1 MSSGLFITL
10 EGGEGAGK
18 STQIQ
23 RLAAHLGARG
33 HQVITTREPGGSPG
47 AEAIRSVLLDTGA
60 MALDAT
66 TEALLFA
73 AARRGHVRATIRPAL
88 KAGHI
93 VLCDRFIDS
102 TRAYQGAG
110 GDLSRALIRRLET
123 LAIGRTRP
131 DLTIILDLDPATG
144 MARAASRRGAALAT
158 SDRFERRGVD
168 FHAAVRAEFLAIAV
182 AEPRRCAV
190 VDAAR
195 GPDAVFAD
203 LVALVDTRLA
213 GRAR

>member
-1 MSSGLFITL
+1 MSSRCFITL

-18 STQIQ
+18 STQIR
-23 RLAAHLGARG
+23 RLEARFSALGRD
-33 HQVITTREPGGSPG
+33 VVTTREPGGSPG
-47 AEAIRSVLLDTGA
+47 AEAIRSVLLDTA

-73 AARRGHVRATIRPAL
+73 AARRDHVRATIMPAL
-88 KAGHI
+88 KAGKV

-110 GDLSRALIRRLET
+110 GDLSRAVIRRLET
-123 LAIGRTRP
+123 MAIGRTRP